1 MVQACKGNIAGAT
14 IGVSS
19 GIQFMQQTGRNQP
32 ARSELTEALD
42 ACRGAF
48 YGTALISGMS
58 NILMLTGAMFML
70 EIYDRVLPSRSMP
83 TLIGLLVLAT
93 ILFAALG
100 ILDAIRGRILVRIG
114 GSLDEALSGRVYD
127 TLVRLPLRAGARGDS
142 TQPLR
147 DLDAVRSFLSGL
159 GPVALFD
166 LPWIPLYLAI
176 CFAFHPL
183 IGIAALVGAIILIA
197 LTLLTENLIRAP
209 TKAATEAAI
218 ARNSLA
224 EASRRN
230 AEALIAMGMAS
241 HIAKRWNEANRQYMR
256 SQREASDLGGG
267 LGATSKVLRMML
279 QSGVLAIGAYLVI
292 HQEASAGIIIAGS
305 ILSARALAPVDLAI
319 ANWKGFVLAR
329 QSWQRLNTLLLTLPA
344 QSPPMP
350 LQAPAHL
357 LAVESVSAAPP
368 GVPKIVVQD
377 ISFQLEAGQGL
388 GIIGPSGSGKSSLVR
403 ILVGVWRPV
412 RGNVRLDGAALDQWS
427 PDALGR
433 HIGYLPQDV
442 ELMAGTVAQN
452 ISRFEPNP
460 NNEAVI
466 AAARAVGVHELIVR
480 LPAGYDTPVGE
491 QGSALSAGQAQR
503 IALARA
509 VYRNPFLVVLDEP
522 NSNLDSEGEEA
533 LTRAIL
539 GVRERGGI
547 VIVVAHRPNA
557 IAGVDRILMMNQGR
571 AQAIGPKDEV
581 LSKVL
586 QRPLPR
592 PFKVVPESGSTGT

>member
-1 MVQACKGNIAGAT
+1 
-14 IGVSS
+14 
-19 GIQFMQQTGRNQP
+19 MQRTPSERNRSP
-32 ARSELTEALD
+32 VRSELSEALA

-83 TLIGLLVLAT
+83 TLVGLLVLAAA
-93 ILFAALG
+93 LFTALG

-114 GSLDEALSGRVYD
+114 GALDETLSGRVYD
-127 TLVRLPLRAGARGDS
+127 TLMRLPLRVGARSDG

-147 DLDAVRSFLSGL
+147 DLDAVRSYLSGL

-183 IGIAALVGAIILIA
+183 IGFAALAGAIILIV
-197 LTLLTENLIRAP
+197 LTLLTEILMRAP
-209 TKAATEAAI
+209 ARAATEAAV
-218 ARNSLA
+218 ARNGLA

-230 AEALIAMGMAS
+230 AEALVAMGMAG
-241 HIAKRWNEANRQYMR
+241 HIAARWSEANRQYMR
-256 SQREASDLGGG
+256 SQQEASDLGGG
-267 LGATSKVLRMML
+267 LGAISKVLRMML
-279 QSGVLAIGAYLVI
+279 QSGVLAVGAYLVI
-292 HQEASAGIIIAGS
+292 HQEASAGIIIAAS

-319 ANWKGFVLAR
+319 ANWKGFVAAR
-329 QSWQRLNTLLLTLPA
+329 QSWQRLNRLLTMSPA
-344 QSPPMP
+344 RLAPMQ
-350 LQAPAHL
+350 LQTPVQRL
-357 LAVESVSAAPP
+357 TVEAVSASPP
-368 GVPKIVVQD
+368 GVPKVVVQD
-377 ISFQLEAGQGL
+377 ITFELEAGQGL

-403 ILVGVWRPV
+403 LLVGVWQPV
-412 RGNVRLDGAALDQWS
+412 RGNVRLDGAALDQWAS
-427 PDALGR
+427 DALGR

-442 ELMAGTVAQN
+442 ELLAGTVAEN

-460 NNEAVI
+460 DNEAVI
-466 AAARAVGVHELIVR
+466 AAAKAVGVHDLIVR
-480 LPAGYDTPVGE
+480 LPGGYDTPIGE

-503 IALARA
+503 VALARA
-509 VYRNPFLVVLDEP
+509 VYRDPFLVVLDEP

-539 GVRERGGI
+539 GVRERMGV
-547 VIVVAHRPNA
+547 VIVVAHRPSA
-557 IAGVDRILMMNQGR
+557 IAGVDRLLMMNQGK

-586 QRPLPR
+586 QRPLAIPR
-592 PFKVVPESGSTGT
+592 PFKIVPESGSAGA